1 MLPPFLFDTN
11 DRVWMISVPLDNAIG
26 FHDPLTI
33 TWYYDPTADGP
44 WHEAGTS
51 ANPVSVLLGA
61 PLYQTLVHLGCENAA
76 GDNCASVLE

>member
-1 MLPPFLFDTN
+1 MVSIRLENKIDFYN
-11 DRVWMISVPLDNAIG
+11 
-26 FHDPLTI
+26 PLTM
-33 TWYYDPTADGP
+33 TWYYGPTVDGH
-44 WHEAGTS
+44 WYEAGTS